1 MLSAL
6 VLCTIRPAGL
16 KKKVHAAAFGTG
28 VLENRFIDV
37 YNCRDTIIPMVI
49 ERK

>member
-1 MLSAL
+1 MKKALFGEFIAVMISAMFQQ
-6 VLCTIRPAGL
+6 RA
-16 KKKVHAAAFGTG
+16 
-28 VLENRFIDV
+28 